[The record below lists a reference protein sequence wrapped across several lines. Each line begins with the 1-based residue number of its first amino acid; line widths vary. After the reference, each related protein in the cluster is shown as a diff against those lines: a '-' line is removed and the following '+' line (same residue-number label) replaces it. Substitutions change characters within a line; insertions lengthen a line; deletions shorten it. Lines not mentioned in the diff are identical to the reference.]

1 MAHEGSAC
9 AQDFG
14 VAAATAAV
22 TYIREMREAKRQ
34 GSRTSA
40 NHRHVPEH
48 FESLEVWRP
57 WCVSIHALHETTD
70 WEIVMKRPW
79 PGTAKTRC
87 IIGLATE
94 LRTETSINIMLKVK
108 ITKAISASPSK
119 TVSAL

>member
-34 GSRTSA
+34 GSRTGA

-87 IIGLATE
+87 IIGLATG

>member
-57 WCVSIHALHETTD
+57 WCVSIHALHQTTD
-70 WEIVMKRPW
+70 WEILTKRPW

-87 IIGLATE
+87 IIGLATG
-94 LRTETSINIMLKVK
+94 LRTETSSNIMLKVK

>member
-48 FESLEVWRP
+48 FESLEVWSRGA
-57 WCVSIHALHETTD
+57 S
-70 WEIVMKRPW
+70 RF
-79 PGTAKTRC
+79 TRC
-87 IIGLATE
+87 
-94 LRTETSINIMLKVK
+94 
-108 ITKAISASPSK
+108 TKPPTGK
-119 TVSAL
+119 

>member
-34 GSRTSA
+34 GRRTSA

-87 IIGLATE
+87 IIGLATG

>member
-87 IIGLATE
+87 IIGLATG